1 MTTYTAFPA
10 VVCGLAG
17 NHGLEEKDPLLEL
30 PTLEADDDL
39 TTPTVVVRLGS
50 SDRAPPIS
58 PPHAE
63 RGPLLPLTG
72 LKNGQR
78 YLKQ

>member
-1 MTTYTAFPA
+1 MRVIAVCGSLEKTVLVKESADTAFPA

-39 TTPTVVVRLGS
+39 TTPTAVVRLGS
-50 SDRAPPIS
+50 SD
-58 PPHAE
+58 
-63 RGPLLPLTG
+63 
-72 LKNGQR
+72 
-78 YLKQ
+78 